1 MNSPVDL
8 NFSEMREHCSIKLKK
23 KKKIHIQSKRI
34 RKCWNE
40 LLKGSLKAPD

>member
-23 KKKIHIQSKRI
+23 NTHTQEKNK
-34 RKCWNE
+34 E
-40 LLKGSLKAPD
+40 VLE